1 MFYRRPASQARLLI
15 RPSFIDIPLALI
27 ALPLLVF
34 SLTAIDIWHEGLSWH
49 DQQRIYQLVLLG
61 VAAMLVISRPTA
73 FLPTLAFLF
82 LAVMFCIG
90 LLSVWAAELPLW
102 ALKEWGRYA
111 GLAIL
116 VLLLGSVARRPQFT
130 MGALGLMACV
140 GFIHAFQFIV
150 CYSAA
155 FISGLQVLQADLLF
169 NGFSN
174 PRFFAQ
180 FQVMLMPVLAF
191 WILQFKQS
199 RPVVS
204 ILLVGALAVQWCIA
218 LILGGRGLWLGL
230 AVSTSVLLMVSPRY
244 WRLIAVQMGAGLL
257 GGMLVILMFFLIPA
271 WLDIAPDLRD
281 SFRAGLSGRGQIW
294 RWAWEMAQTNPWLGV
309 GPMHFSAV
317 YNPIAAHPHQVI
329 LQWAAEWGLPATL
342 MAIALGLWGMLFGIS
357 RLRNG
362 EVDNIGAALWLSIA
376 GALVLAQVDG
386 VFVMPY
392 SETWLAILIGLALAR
407 WSGASQAPP
416 VQRWFFRV
424 IAVPVALIVGD
435 VLLNEVPTLPQDSE
449 AYITKHHTGWTPRFW
464 GQGWIPMDKVEP

>member
-1 MFYRRPASQARLLI
+1 MPYI
-15 RPSFIDIPLALI
+15 I
-27 ALPLLVF
+27 ALNVSLF
-34 SLTAIDIWHEGLSWH
+34 SLSAVNIWHAELNWH
-49 DQQRIYQLVLLG
+49 DQQRIFQLALLG
-61 VAAMLVISRPTA
+61 
-73 FLPTLAFLF
+73 LASLLFLF
-82 LAVMFCIG
+82 RPVVNLPAAA
-90 LLSVWAAELPLW
+90 LSIIVFIFFMGAFSVIQSEWKW
-102 ALKEWGRYA
+102 WGFKEWGRYA
-111 GLAIL
+111 GL
-116 VLLLGSVARRPQFT
+116 VLLSLLI
-130 MGALGLMACV
+130 GALGERDRNTQFVFGLITFV
-140 GFIHAFQFIV
+140 GSVHVFQFLV
-150 CYSAA
+150 YYSAA
-155 FISGLQVLQADLLF
+155 FISGIMVLKSDLLF
-169 NGFSN
+169 PGFSN

-180 FQVMLMPVLAF
+180 FQVLLMPVLAF
-191 WILQFKQS
+191 WVLQFKQN

-204 ILLVGALAVQWCIA
+204 ILLLGALAVQWCIA

-230 AVSTSVLLMVSPRY
+230 AVSTSVLLIVSPRY

-281 SFRAGLSGRGQIW
+281 SFRAGLSGREQIW

-407 WSGASQAPP
+407 WSGASQTPP

-435 VLLNEVPTLPQDSE
+435 VLLNEVPTLPQDSK
-449 AYITKHHTGWTPRFW
+449 AYMTKHHTGWTPRFW